1 MKLAAIVAAILLAL
15 CLLAGGS
22 PPGSMWLPRCPFYE
36 GTGLLCYGCG
46 STRAL
51 QALAQGHLL
60 HSLRCNALLLP
71 ALAWLVALCSLKGHA
86 FALAT
91 YGGLGALGVFMALRN
106 LPFAEFLRP

>member
-1 MKLAAIVAAILLAL
+1 MKLMALIASLLLAL
-15 CLLAGGS
+15 CLLAGAS

-51 QALAQGHLL
+51 QALARGDVL
-60 HSLRCNALLLP
+60 HSLRCNAMLLP
-71 ALAWLVALCSLKGHA
+71 ALAWLVALCALKGRA
-86 FALAT
+86 FALAA
-91 YGGLGALGVFMALRN
+91 YGGIVALGVFMALRN